1 MIERLKSDTK
11 GQVQI
16 QPASYR
22 WINDC
27 VSKCQYIDILKSD
40 SYVFKPFNFKTP
52 IMGFHKMVFEVLG
65 VDDVMKLRLKELYN
79 ILGSV
84 KNSPNRV

>member
-1 MIERLKSDTK
+1 MIDRLKSDTK

-22 WINDC
+22 WIND
-27 VSKCQYIDILKSD
+27 LKSD
-40 SYVFKPFNFKTP
+40 SYIFKPFNFKTP
-52 IMGFHKMVFEVLG
+52 IMGFHKMFFEVLG